1 MTDPERTIAAQA
13 TAAGQGAIAVIRMSG
28 PGCMDI
34 LKQCTPAAFTE
45 RLRPR
50 RATLCGAARELSWSP
65 RRPVSDGGY
74 SVAVAAMSEPAPCSV
89 MNIAPW
95 ASVSRSRLVRLSK

>member
-50 RATLCGAARELSWSP
+50 RATLVCIRDAEGAAIDQALVTWF
-65 RRPVSDGGY
+65 
-74 SVAVAAMSEPAPCSV
+74 PAP
-89 MNIAPW
+89 
-95 ASVSRSRLVRLSK
+95 ASYTGKIPRKSPAMAACW

>member
-50 RATLCGAARELSWSP
+50 RATLVRKDSP
-65 RRPVSDGGY
+65 RSTSAGSRLRLFSKLARSLATPS
-74 SVAVAAMSEPAPCSV
+74 S
-89 MNIAPW
+89 IAP
-95 ASVSRSRLVRLSK
+95 

>member
-50 RATLCGAARELSWSP
+50 RATLVCIRDAEGAAIDQALVTWF
-65 RRPVSDGGY
+65 
-74 SVAVAAMSEPAPCSV
+74 PAPASYTGACVHGS
-89 MNIAPW
+89 APP
-95 ASVSRSRLVRLSK
+95 APRPPFRTSRAGRSG

>member
-45 RLRPR
+45 RLRPQGDAGLHPGR
-50 RATLCGAARELSWSP
+50 G
-65 RRPVSDGGY
+65 
-74 SVAVAAMSEPAPCSV
+74 
-89 MNIAPW
+89 
-95 ASVSRSRLVRLSK
+95 RSRH